1 MKSIFLL
8 FFNFTSVKP
17 IRIKMK
23 RSTKFIALISCIV
36 FSGSFLNAQE
46 NWTSLF
52 EEDFSGFEKR
62 NGTAEYRLEGDQL
75 IGISALETPS
85 TYLCTKEKFS
95 DFILEVDVKVEVG
108 LNSGIQFRSNSFPE
122 FKNGQVHGYQC
133 EIDPS
138 ERKWSGG
145 IYDQSRRGWLYPVTM
160 NEPGRQ
166 AFQNGQWNKYR
177 IEAIGNEIR
186 TWVNGIQVTNLVDD
200 MTDEGFIAFQVH
212 SIRNE
217 EQDGLTVRW
226 KGARVLTENL
236 EENRWKVAPH
246 AKEFSYLKNELT
258 ENEERKGF
266 RLLWDGK
273 TKDGWRGAKLD
284 KFPEEGWKIEN
295 GELSVL
301 ESGGAESRNGG
312 DIVTINQFSDFE
324 LELDF
329 KITEGANSGIKYF
342 VDTELN
348 QGAGSSIG
356 CEFQILDDD
365 KHPDAKKGVAS
376 NRTVGSLY
384 DLITAKSYSEP
395 DRGKRGASPGEWC
408 KARIIVK
415 GSHVEHYLNN
425 IKVVEYDRH
434 SQMFRALVAYSKYA
448 KWDNFGEA
456 PQGNILL
463 QDHGNAVSYR
473 SIKVRE
479 F

>member
-1 MKSIFLL
+1 MKFSKKL
-8 FFNFTSVKP
+8 FVT
-17 IRIKMK
+17 
-23 RSTKFIALISCIV
+23 FIILTVLTGFAGAQSWTNL
-36 FSGSFLNAQE
+36 FDSGNL
-46 NWTSLF
+46 
-52 EEDFSGFEKR
+52 DGFEKR
-62 NGTAEYRLEGDQL
+62 NGTAEYKLEGDEL

-108 LNSGIQFRSNSFPE
+108 LNSGIQFRSNSLPDYR
-122 FKNGQVHGYQC
+122 NGQVHGYQC

-145 IYDQSRRGWLYPVTM
+145 IFDQSRRGWIYPVTM

-186 TWVNGIQVTNLVDD
+186 TWINGVQVTNLVDA
-200 MTDEGFIAFQVH
+200 MTAEGFIAFQVH

-236 EENRWKVAPH
+236 EENRWPVAPH

-258 ENEERKGF
+258 NNEIRKGF

-273 TKDGWRGAKLD
+273 TTDGWRGARLD
-284 KFPEEGWKIEN
+284 EFPEVGWEIN
-295 GELSVL
+295 DGMLSVK

-312 DIVTINQFSDFE
+312 DIVTEDKFSSFE

-329 KITEGANSGIKYF
+329 MITEGANSGIKYF

-348 QGAGSSIG
+348 QGAGSAIG
-356 CEFQILDDD
+356 CEFQILDD
-365 KHPDAKKGVAS
+365 KNHPDAKKGTAS

-395 DRGKRGASPGEWC
+395 NRGKRGANPGEWC
-408 KARIIVK
+408 KARIIVN

-425 IKVVEYDRH
+425 IKVVEYNRH

-456 PQGNILL
+456 AQGHILL
-463 QDHGNAVSYR
+463 QDHGNAVHFR